1 VIDRA
6 ERCAVQAGLRG
17 DPMLGTAFPATRLL
31 LVEQPGPW
39 GRAGLLDSR
48 FDRAVAHRLIARLD
62 RLGVRVIAIRRPGRP
77 AASKSRSW
85 ALSDCRPGRE
95 RLVWGSF
102 DRDGQLLELDPAAIL
117 DGAMDDPRPPKA
129 GRAANLP
136 ALDAALYAVCA
147 HGTHDACCAIR
158 GRPIAAAL
166 NRVRPGQVWECSHVG
181 GDRFAAN
188 VLVLPV
194 GLLYGRVAES
204 LAEPL
209 VAATE
214 SGGVLE
220 QNLRGRV
227 GFPPEVQAAMSLVH
241 REIPGLGVFDVVLTG
256 SSRRSADTAAVLL
269 SVRDEPVE
277 VLVRVE
283 LSSTHWLTCQT
294 EHPSRAKVYQ
304 PMSLQRSSP
313 AAG

>member
-1 VIDRA
+1 
-6 ERCAVQAGLRG
+6 
-17 DPMLGTAFPATRLL
+17 MLGTAFPASRLL

-48 FDRAVAHRLIARLD
+48 FDRAVAHRLIAQLD
-62 RLGVRVIAIRRPGRP
+62 RERVRVISIRRPGRSDT
-77 AASKSRSW
+77 SKPRSW
-85 ALSDCRPGRE
+85 AVSDCRPGRE

-102 DRDGQLLELDPAAIL
+102 DRDEDLLEVNPSAIL
-117 DGAMDDPRPPKA
+117 DTPADNSGPL
-129 GRAANLP
+129 AANHAGGRSVGQTP
-136 ALDAALYAVCA
+136 LYAVCA

-188 VLVLPV
+188 VLVLPL
-194 GLLYGRVAES
+194 GLLYGRVVES
-204 LAEPL
+204 LAEQL
-209 VAATE
+209 VVTTE

-227 GFPPEVQAAMSLVH
+227 GFPPDVQAAMSLVH
-241 REIPGLGVFDVVLTG
+241 REIPELGLLDVAVIG
-256 SSRRSADTAAVLL
+256 STRRSADTTAVRLT
-269 SVRDEPVE
+269 VRGKPVE

-283 LSSTHWLTCQT
+283 QSSTQWLTCQT

-304 PMSLQRSSP
+304 PMSLQQVG
-313 AAG
+313 AG

>member
-1 VIDRA
+1 VSDRA

-17 DPMLGTAFPATRLL
+17 DPMLGTAFPASRLL

-48 FDRAVAHRLIARLD
+48 FDRAVAHRLIAKLD
-62 RLGVRVIAIRRPGRP
+62 REGVRVISIRRPGRSDT
-77 AASKSRSW
+77 SKPRSW
-85 ALSDCRPGRE
+85 AVSDCRPGRE

-102 DRDGQLLELDPAAIL
+102 GRDEDLLEVNPSAIL
-117 DGAMDDPRPPKA
+117 DAPADSSRPLA
-129 GRAANLP
+129 ADHVGGRP
-136 ALDAALYAVCA
+136 VGQTPLYAVCA

-166 NRVRPGQVWECSHVG
+166 HRVRPGQVWECSHVG

-188 VLVLPV
+188 VLVLPL
-194 GLLYGRVAES
+194 GLLYGRVVES

-209 VAATE
+209 VNLTE
-214 SGGVLE
+214 RGEVLG

-227 GFPPEVQAAMSLVH
+227 GFSPESQAAMSLVH
-241 REIPGLGVFDVVLTG
+241 RELPGLSVTDVRFIG
-256 SSRRSADTAAVLL
+256 SDRRSAESTA
-269 SVRDEPVE
+269 VRLTVQGAAVE

-283 LSSTHWLTCQT
+283 QSSTQWLTCQT

-304 PMSLQRSSP
+304 PMSSQQVG
-313 AAG
+313 AG